1 MKWADLA
8 KERVADV
15 EKVAKLVAN
24 VASRGKDRLL
34 GWLHESLAKQ
44 HWMAR
49 GQWEPTEEGTSETV
63 TTTSVEIS
71 GPPENV
77 L

>member
-24 VASRGKDRLL
+24 MANRGKDRLL
-34 GWLHESLAKQ
+34 GWLRESLAKQ

-49 GQWEPTEEGTSETV
+49 G
-63 TTTSVEIS
+63 
-71 GPPENV
+71 
-77 L
+77 